1 MARPKFWGKWIK
13 PGGVARPGPEL
24 AQPIATTADGR
35 DITRPFVRELE
46 EATDPRLFNSVDWGV
61 YDRVLLDD
69 QVKSCMEQRIRA
81 VVSRDWNVLSGEEG
95 DPRADAAAAALSDA
109 INRVGWDRI
118 TEKMLYATL
127 NGYSVA
133 ELMWAPYDGMLAW
146 SGIRVRH
153 ARRFREDKNG
163 RLRLL
168 TRTAPV
174 GEILPE
180 KNFWKV
186 EAGGLDDDT
195 PDGRGL
201 AEWLYFPVLFK
212 RNGIRFWQIML
223 DKFSVPTAMGKF
235 PRGSSAGDAA
245 KLLAAVQ
252 AIATDSGFVIPE
264 GMDVTL
270 LQLAQ
275 SGVDFASACRYMD
288 GAIAK
293 IILSQTMTTDNGSSK
308 SQGEV
313 HADVKIEV
321 IKADADLLTDS
332 FSKGPARWFTDFN
345 FGPDVAA
352 PRVVRVVEEEA
363 DRKIEAET
371 DEILSRI
378 GWRRTDESFNDTFGE
393 GYERVAPPA
402 PPVTSSAGGAD
413 VVDPKP
419 VLQIPASDTQ
429 TADTSPADGKVTPL
443 KVASFAANDPRP
455 LYVYRAVKNGEE
467 IIAWARE
474 QGFTSIMPAAEL
486 HVTVMYSRQPVNWF
500 DMASDFVLGDKLVL
514 DPGGPR
520 VVDRLG
526 EAVVLHFASQDL
538 AWRNRQMRNA
548 GASWDYAQFLPH
560 ISLTYQPGDLDL
572 SKVVPY
578 LGRIVLGP
586 EIFEAIDDGYDTALT
601 EIALAE
607 PLAAPAHPHDVVDE
621 AVDAIMAEEG
631 WRPLVAPIVDPIVAA
646 LQAATSLDEVQA
658 ILAREAEQG
667 DDSALAES
675 LARAGFAL
683 RIDALTD
690 TTGDA

>member
-1 MARPKFWGKWIK
+1 MARPKSWGDWVK
-13 PGGVARPGPEL
+13 PDGVTRPGPEM

-35 DITRPFVRELE
+35 DITRPWVRELE
-46 EATDPRLFNSVDWGV
+46 EANDPRLLSSADWGI
-61 YDRVLLDD
+61 YDRILLDD

-81 VVSRDWNVLSGEEG
+81 VVSRDWNVLSGKDG
-95 DPRADAAAAALSDA
+95 DPRADAAAAALSVA
-109 INRVGWDRI
+109 IDRVGWDRT

-127 NGYSVA
+127 FGYSVA
-133 ELMWAPYDGMLAW
+133 ELMWGPFEGLLAW
-146 SGIRVRH
+146 SEIRVRH
-153 ARRFREDKNG
+153 ARRFRQDKDG

-168 TRTAPV
+168 TRQTPT
-174 GEILPE
+174 GEILPDR
-180 KNFWKV
+180 KFWKV
-186 EAGGLDDDT
+186 TSGGTDDDT
-195 PDGRGL
+195 PYGRGL
-201 AEWLYFPVLFK
+201 AEWLHFPVLFK
-212 RNGIRFWQIML
+212 RNGIRFWNIFL
-223 DKFSVPTAMGKF
+223 DKFSVPTAMGKY
-235 PRGSSAGDAA
+235 PRGSAAGDPE

-264 GMDVTL
+264 GMTVEL

-275 SGVDFASACRYMD
+275 TGADFAAVCRYMD

-293 IILSQTMTTDNGSSK
+293 VILSQTMTTDNGSSK

-321 IKADADLLTDS
+321 IKADADLLTDA
-332 FSKGPARWFTDFN
+332 FTFGPARWFTDLN
-345 FGPDVAA
+345 FGPDVAT
-352 PRVVRVVEEEA
+352 PRVVRVVEQEA
-363 DRKIEAET
+363 DLKMEAEK

-378 GWRRTDESFNDTFGE
+378 GWRRTDESFGDTYGEGFERVEPTPPPANATDPRAALRIAANDTTG
-393 GYERVAPPA
+393 
-402 PPVTSSAGGAD
+402 T
-413 VVDPKP
+413 
-419 VLQIPASDTQ
+419 T
-429 TADTSPADGKVTPL
+429 ADGKPVL
-443 KVASFAANDPRP
+443 KVASFAADDPRP
-455 LYVYRAVKNGEE
+455 LYVYRSVKNGDE
-467 IIAWARE
+467 IIAWAKE
-474 QGFTSIMPAAEL
+474 QGFASILPAAEL
-486 HVTVMYSRQPVNWF
+486 HVTVMYSRRPVNWF
-500 DMASDFVLGDKLVL
+500 EMASDFVLGDKLVL

-560 ISLTYQPGDLDL
+560 IALTYQPGDLDL

-621 AVDAIMAEEG
+621 AVDAIMAEQG